1 MNIIIL
7 LLVGLVVG
15 ALGRAVVPG
24 KQSMPLWLTMLI
36 GVGSLLLA
44 GLVFNSLLLEIV
56 VGTLVAAAI
65 IAVTQGAV
73 RGKSHARV

>member
-1 MNIIIL
+1 VNIIVL
-7 LLVGLVVG
+7 LIVGLIVG

-24 KQSMPLWLTMLI
+24 KQSMPLWLTLLI

-44 GLVFNSLLLEIV
+44 GLIFNSLLLEVI

-65 IAVTQGAV
+65 IAVTQGSL
-73 RGKSHARV
+73 RSRSHA

>member
-1 MNIIIL
+1 MNIIVL
-7 LLVGLVVG
+7 LIVGLIVG

-24 KQSMPLWLTMLI
+24 KQSMPIWLTLLI

-44 GLVFNSLLLEIV
+44 GLLPFGLIV
-56 VGTLVAAAI
+56 EVIIGTLIAAAI

-73 RGKSHARV
+73 SKKSHA

>member
-1 MNIIIL
+1 VNIIVL
-7 LLVGLVVG
+7 LIVGLIVG

-24 KQSMPLWLTMLI
+24 KQSMPLWLTLLI

-44 GLVFNSLLLEIV
+44 GLIFNSLLLEVI

-65 IAVTQGAV
+65 IAVTQGSM
-73 RGKSHARV
+73 RSRSHA

>member
-1 MNIIIL
+1 MNIIVL
-7 LLVGLVVG
+7 LIVGLVVG

-44 GLVFNSLLLEIV
+44 GLIFDTLLVKVI
-56 VGTLVAAAI
+56 VGTLVAAGI
-65 IAVTQGAV
+65 IAVSQGAL
-73 RGKSHARV
+73 KSKTHV

>member
-1 MNIIIL
+1 MNIVVL

-24 KQSMPLWLTMLI
+24 RQAMPLWLTMLI

-44 GLVFNSLLLEIV
+44 GLVFSSLLLEII
-56 VGTLVAAAI
+56 VGTLIAAAL
-65 IAVTQGAV
+65 IAVSQGAS
-73 RGKSHARV
+73 RSKTRV

>member
-1 MNIIIL
+1 MNLVVL
-7 LLVGLVVG
+7 LLVGLMVG

-24 KQSMPLWLTMLI
+24 KQSMPLWLTLLI

-44 GLVFNSLLLEIV
+44 GLIFNSLLLEVV

-73 RGKSHARV
+73 RNQSRA

>member
-1 MNIIIL
+1 VNIIVL
-7 LLVGLVVG
+7 LVVGLVVG

-24 KQSMPLWLTMLI
+24 RQSMPLWLTMLI

-44 GLVFNSLLLEIV
+44 GVIFNSLLLEIV

-73 RGKSHARV
+73 RSKARV

>member
-1 MNIIIL
+1 MNIVVL

-24 KQSMPLWLTMLI
+24 KQAMPLWLTVLI

-44 GLVFNSLLLEIV
+44 GLVFDSLLLEVV
-56 VGTLVAAAI
+56 VGTLVAAAT

-73 RGKSHARV
+73 RSKARV

>member
-1 MNIIIL
+1 VNIVVL

-24 KQSMPLWLTMLI
+24 KQAMPLWLTMLI

-44 GLVFNSLLLEIV
+44 GLVFNSLLLEV
-56 VGTLVAAAI
+56 VIGTLVAAAI
-65 IAVTQGAV
+65 IAVSQGAV
-73 RGKSHARV
+73 HSKARV

>member
-1 MNIIIL
+1 MNILVL
-7 LLVGLVVG
+7 LIVGLVVG

-24 KQSMPLWLTMLI
+24 KQAMPIWLTLLI

-44 GLVFNSLLLEIV
+44 GLIFNSLLVEVI
-56 VGTLVAAAI
+56 VGTLVAAAL

-73 RGKSHARV
+73 KSKSHA

>member
-1 MNIIIL
+1 VNIVVL

-24 KQSMPLWLTMLI
+24 RQNIPLWLTMLI

-44 GLVFNSLLLEIV
+44 GLVFNSLLLEVV
-56 VGTLVAAAI
+56 VGTLIAAAL
-65 IAVTQGAV
+65 IAVTQGA
-73 RGKSHARV
+73 ARSKTRV

>member
-1 MNIIIL
+1 MNIVVL

-15 ALGRAVVPG
+15 ALGRAIVPG
-24 KQSMPLWLTMLI
+24 KQSMPLWLTLLI

-44 GLVFNSLLLEIV
+44 GLIFSSLLLEVV

-65 IAVTQGAV
+65 IALTQGAV
-73 RGKSHARV
+73 RNRSHA

>member
-1 MNIIIL
+1 MNIIVL
-7 LLVGLVVG
+7 LIVGLIVG

-24 KQSMPLWLTMLI
+24 KQSMPLWLTLLI

-44 GLVFNSLLLEIV
+44 GLIFNSLLIEVI

-65 IAVTQGAV
+65 IAVTQGTM
-73 RGKSHARV
+73 KSKAHA